1 MLKDILT
8 FGKDRAFSFLILTF
22 INEKIKE
29 YGEAKE
35 IRLDSKNKSI
45 YIQLYLKGENEN
57 IFICVRGYKIIC
69 SGKTNFFYFR
79 EISVSKL
86 WIDKL
91 VKNIIIPKYAL
102 GNKVLIPK
110 KYEKI
115 ILLLNKG

>member
-8 FGKDRAFSFLILTF
+8 FGKDKAVSFLILTF

-29 YGEAKE
+29 YGEVKE
-35 IRLDSKNKSI
+35 VKLDSKNKNI
-45 YIQLYLKGENEN
+45 YIQLYLKGESEN
-57 IFICVRGYKIIC
+57 VLMCLRGYEIIC
-69 SGKTNFFYFR
+69 LDKEYFFYFKD
-79 EISVSKL
+79 ISVSKL

-91 VKNIIIPKYAL
+91 IKNVIIPKYAL